1 MTEEAKSSVGGRAKL
16 WHSPWE
22 LLINK
27 EGFPYPENY
36 YANGAWLKEINIETS
51 RVHDPLY
58 MMICCEL
65 SITTLQCRD
74 ELSTLAFSSFS
85 APPTDKLPILKNS
98 KPIWVSVLRTFQR
111 TKDKKRK

>member
-1 MTEEAKSSVGGRAKL
+1 MKDEAKSSVEGRAKL

-27 EGFPYPENY
+27 EGFQYPKND
-36 YANGAWLKEINIETS
+36 YANGAWLKEIKIEIS
-51 RVHDPLY
+51 RVHGSLY

-65 SITTLQCRD
+65 SITTLQCRS

-85 APPTDKLPILKNS
+85 APPTDKSYRL
-98 KPIWVSVLRTFQR
+98 
-111 TKDKKRK
+111 